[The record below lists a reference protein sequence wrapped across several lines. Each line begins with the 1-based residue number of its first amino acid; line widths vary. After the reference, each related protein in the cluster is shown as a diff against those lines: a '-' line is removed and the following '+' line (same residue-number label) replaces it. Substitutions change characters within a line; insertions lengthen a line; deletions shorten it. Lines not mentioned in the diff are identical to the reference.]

1 MQDNTKAWDWNKNS
15 DELWFVPSEESYYL
29 VNRWKEKGFKE
40 FLDLGC
46 GRGRH
51 SIQFAMNGFDVSSVD
66 LSDVAVA
73 GLQKWAE
80 KEGINISTAIGNMTN
95 LPFEDGSF
103 DCLLAYHVISHTD
116 SKGIIKVI
124 SEIRRVLKDGGEF
137 FITFCSKNTWTYKE
151 SGYPKL
157 DENTVIKLEDGPEN
171 NIPHYHVDEVVLKE
185 LLSDFNLIT
194 VRQVQD
200 ILINGSEYV
209 SWHYFVLGRK

>member
-29 VNRWKEKGFKE
+29 VNRWKEKGFKK

-51 SIQFAMNGFDVSSVD
+51 SIQFALNGFDVSSVD

-80 KEGINISTAIGNMTN
+80 KEGISISTAIGNMTD

-124 SEIRRVLKDGGEF
+124 SEIRRILRDGGEF